1 MKQRIAADW
10 SVESA
15 IKAVLP
21 TLSAFLCVL
30 LAAVPY
36 GIPQLS
42 YVMPWLG
49 IMPIYYWS
57 IHEPRYLPYWTAFM
71 VGLWQD
77 VLTGGPLGLFALIF
91 VLVRHFVAAQR
102 LLFFKKP
109 FLVGWWGMALV
120 LVLSA
125 VGGWL
130 LASLYTGTFL
140 PLSPFAVQTLL
151 SIIVYPLVAWAM
163 GGIWLVVS
171 D

>member
-1 MKQRIAADW
+1 MRQRTADW
-10 SVESA
+10 SVEGA
-15 IKAVLP
+15 IKAALP
-21 TLSAFLCVL
+21 LLSALLCVL

-42 YVMPWLG
+42 VVMPWLG

-57 IHEPRYLPYWTAFM
+57 IHEPRYLPYWAAFL

-77 VLTGGPLGLFALIF
+77 VLTGGALGLFALIF
-91 VLVRHFVAAQR
+91 LLVRHFVVCQR

-120 LVLSA
+120 LVLASA
-125 VGGWL
+125 GGWVV
-130 LASLYTGTFL
+130 ASLYEGTML
-140 PLSPFAVQTLL
+140 PVSSFAVQTVL
-151 SIIVYPLVAWAM
+151 SIMTYPLIAWAM